1 MSHSRAAALFLLPW
15 LVGFAALTVWPFAAT
30 FYWSFTGYDLLTPP
44 EWVGT
49 ANYARLGRELVS
61 GEEFGQALGNTS
73 YYAAVSIPGNVL
85 LGIALAVMLHRNVR
99 GVGVWRT
106 LLFLPSMVP
115 AVAASM
121 IWLLLLD
128 PHSGLVNRLLS
139 GTSWTPA
146 WFNSPALFFTSGTA
160 GALDGLVVMTLWGV
174 GNTMVIFLA
183 GLQDIPR
190 DLYEAAELDGAGP
203 ARQFWSITLPLLTPV
218 IFFNVVMG
226 LVNAVQYFTQA
237 YVISGGTGAP
247 QGATRLLALHVF
259 LWGFKY
265 LDAGY
270 ASAATWLMF
279 VFVAVL
285 TLALFRSSRHWVH
298 TPG

>member
-1 MSHSRAAALFLLPW
+1 LFLLPW
-15 LVGFAALTVWPFAAT
+15 LVGFLALTVWPFAAT
-30 FYWSFTGYDLLTPP
+30 FSWSFTRYDLLTSP
-44 EWVGT
+44 EWVGSE
-49 ANYARLGRELVS
+49 NYARLGQELVA
-61 GEEFGQALGNTS
+61 GEEFGQALGNTA
-73 YYAAVSIPGNVL
+73 YYAAVSIPGSVL
-85 LGIALAVMLHRNVR
+85 LGIALAVMLNRSVR

-128 PHSGLVNRLLS
+128 PHSGLVNRLLA
-139 GTSWTPA
+139 GAGWTPA
-146 WFNSPALFFTSGTA
+146 WFNSPALLFTSGTA

-183 GLQDIPR
+183 GLQDVPR
-190 DLYEAAELDGAGP
+190 EIYEAAELDGAGP

-237 YVISGGTGAP
+237 YVVSGGTGAP

-270 ASAATWLMF
+270 ASAAAWLMF
-279 VFVAVL
+279 VFVAAL